1 MKYER
6 NEGSCIM
13 DYIALAGIAVGL
25 SMDALAAAVANGT
38 AIKKVTIGFALKVGI
53 TFGFF
58 QAVMPFL
65 GWALG
70 KAGAGFLFA
79 IEHWLALLLLS
90 YLGIQMLLES
100 REKLA
105 GRKPFCTVVGKR
117 TLLLQAVAT
126 SIDALATGIILPAAV
141 GINTLPLLLFS
152 VTLIGVITFVLC
164 TAGVFLGRKFGS
176 LLAGHAETAGGIILI
191 LIGIK
196 IFVEHLFAS

>member
-1 MKYER
+1 
-6 NEGSCIM
+6 M

-105 GRKPFCTVVGKR
+105 GRKPFCSVVGKR
-117 TLLLQAVAT
+117 TLLLQAIAT

-152 VTLIGVITFVLC
+152 VALIGVITFVLC

>member
-1 MKYER
+1 MKSER

-13 DYIALAGIAVGL
+13 DYIALIGIAVGL
-25 SMDALAAAVANGT
+25 SMDALAASVANGT
-38 AIKKVTIGFALKVGI
+38 ALKKVTIGFALKVGL

-58 QAVMPFL
+58 QALMPFL

-79 IEHWLALLLLS
+79 IEHWLALILLS

-100 REKLA
+100 REKQI
-105 GRKPFCTVVGKR
+105 GKRPYCTVVGKR

-141 GINTLPLLLFS
+141 GINSPSLMLFS
-152 VTLIGVITFVLC
+152 VTLIGVITFVMC
-164 TAGVFLGRKFGS
+164 SAGVFLGKKFGS
-176 LLAGHAETAGGIILI
+176 YLAGHAETAGGIILI

-196 IFVEHLFAS
+196 IFVEHLFFS

>member
-1 MKYER
+1 
-6 NEGSCIM
+6 M

-38 AIKKVTIGFALKVGI
+38 AIKKVTIGFAFKVGI